1 MSRNLKLSFVKL
13 WFCTSRISQSPIES
27 VRPRSFLSF
36 GFFTVLLQEPR
47 SRVQVLDMLMI
58 DLLLCLFAGILSI
71 GIGDTCQIEDFSLL
85 GQAFSIPIQNEV
97 ELQKSCGD
105 PLVYRQVLFLDID
118 AEYLI
123 FVFISFLNSV
133 LSCLAY

>member
-85 GQAFSIPIQNEV
+85 GQAFSIPIQNEASFARFKSLYGFHHPFDSC
-97 ELQKSCGD
+97 LQEDIGRWLFESKCGD
-105 PLVYRQVLFLDID
+105 TERL
-118 AEYLI
+118 
-123 FVFISFLNSV
+123 
-133 LSCLAY
+133 

>member
-1 MSRNLKLSFVKL
+1 MVVHQTFV
-13 WFCTSRISQSPIES
+13 RISQSPIES

-58 DLLLCLFAGILSI
+58 DLLLYLFVGILSI

-85 GQAFSIPIQNEV
+85 GQAFSIPIQNEGSNRSMDFTTHSIHV
-97 ELQKSCGD
+97 CRSSCMQDIGRWLLESKCGD
-105 PLVYRQVLFLDID
+105 TERL
-118 AEYLI
+118 
-123 FVFISFLNSV
+123 
-133 LSCLAY
+133 

>member
-1 MSRNLKLSFVKL
+1 MVVHQTFV
-13 WFCTSRISQSPIES
+13 RISQSPIES

-58 DLLLCLFAGILSI
+58 DLLLYLFVGILSI

-85 GQAFSIPIQNEV
+85 GQAFSIPIQNEGSNRSMDFTTHSIHV
-97 ELQKSCGD
+97 CRSCMQDIGRWLLESKCGD
-105 PLVYRQVLFLDID
+105 TERL
-118 AEYLI
+118 
-123 FVFISFLNSV
+123 
-133 LSCLAY
+133 

>member
-71 GIGDTCQIEDFSLL
+71 GIGDTCFL
-85 GQAFSIPIQNEV
+85 
-97 ELQKSCGD
+97 
-105 PLVYRQVLFLDID
+105 RQVQIALW
-118 AEYLI
+118 
-123 FVFISFLNSV
+123 ISPPIRFMSAGAACRTLGVGFSKASV
-133 LSCLAY
+133 GIPSVYEKPNWG

>member
-71 GIGDTCQIEDFSLL
+71 GIGDTWFKSLYGFHHPFDSCLQEDIGRWLFES
-85 GQAFSIPIQNEV
+85 
-97 ELQKSCGD
+97 KCGD
-105 PLVYRQVLFLDID
+105 TERL
-118 AEYLI
+118 
-123 FVFISFLNSV
+123 
-133 LSCLAY
+133 

>member
-85 GQAFSIPIQNEV
+85 GQAFSIPIQNEGHWALAFRKQV
-97 ELQKSCGD
+97 WG
-105 PLVYRQVLFLDID
+105 YRASMRSPTGARPYSMQGLF
-118 AEYLI
+118 
-123 FVFISFLNSV
+123 
-133 LSCLAY
+133 

>member
-71 GIGDTCQIEDFSLL
+71 GIGDTCFL
-85 GQAFSIPIQNEV
+85 
-97 ELQKSCGD
+97 
-105 PLVYRQVLFLDID
+105 RQVQIALWISPPIRFMSAGGHWALAFRKQVWGYRASMRSPTGARPYSMQGLF
-118 AEYLI
+118 
-123 FVFISFLNSV
+123 
-133 LSCLAY
+133 

>member
-85 GQAFSIPIQNEV
+85 GQAFSIPIQNEGSNRSMDFTTHSIHV
-97 ELQKSCGD
+97 CRSCMQDIGRWLFESKCGD
-105 PLVYRQVLFLDID
+105 TERL
-118 AEYLI
+118 
-123 FVFISFLNSV
+123 
-133 LSCLAY
+133 